1 MALTLSPMWYGLL
14 RDLRPKAKNKPKAS
28 VLGLISPHSPW
39 LVPLGI
45 QATPSFRRQSE
56 PQEDIRSLGPQ
67 AQRVW
72 REARLAGVGLRW
84 QGGWSVPLCLRHPP
98 PASSQQHLAGAAVVH
113 KTQPYPMSPPCTSAW
128 TRSHPVMWTVVLGTP
143 PGSQPQ
149 HLRKASC
156 QLVCSCC
163 LPALQH

>member
-1 MALTLSPMWYGLL
+1 MDLTNRSGREITHPSSSAEGREVKSMALTLSPMWYGLL

-56 PQEDIRSLGPQ
+56 PQEDICSLGPQ

-84 QGGWSVPLCLRHPP
+84 QGEWSVPLCLRHPP
-98 PASSQQHLAGAAVVH
+98 PSFLPTA
-113 KTQPYPMSPPCTSAW
+113 
-128 TRSHPVMWTVVLGTP
+128 
-143 PGSQPQ
+143 PG
-149 HLRKASC
+149 R
-156 QLVCSCC
+156 CC
-163 LPALQH
+163 CCP

>member
-1 MALTLSPMWYGLL
+1 MDLTNRSGREITHPSSSAEGREVKSMALTLSPMWYGLL

-56 PQEDIRSLGPQ
+56 PQEDICSLGPQ

-98 PASSQQHLAGAAVVH
+98 PQLPPNSTWPVLLLSIRHNPTLCPLLA
-113 KTQPYPMSPPCTSAW
+113 
-128 TRSHPVMWTVVLGTP
+128 LP
-143 PGSQPQ
+143 PG
-149 HLRKASC
+149 
-156 QLVCSCC
+156 
-163 LPALQH
+163 PAPTQ